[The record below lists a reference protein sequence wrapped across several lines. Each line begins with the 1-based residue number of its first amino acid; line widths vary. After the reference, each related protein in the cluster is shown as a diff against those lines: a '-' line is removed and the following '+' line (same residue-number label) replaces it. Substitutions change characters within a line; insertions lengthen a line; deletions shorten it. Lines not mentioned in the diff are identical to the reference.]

1 MIDEAIIEKV
11 CTSDSFRAE
20 KAALGRGG
28 CRVADRPGLVKP
40 LENRKVRLI
49 FRTDARVIDYGVT
62 VGLVCLF
69 DQAAEVNIYAHPIH
83 AGPGVNTALSSLF
96 VPETQAQPQP
106 GVAGYKARQKFVA
119 WKKAAWSKF
128 LIDELESGTEHAS
141 AIWLANFWKA
151 LDRMYGGGNLVPG
164 A

>member
-1 MIDEAIIEKV
+1 MTDVMMIEKV

-20 KAALGRGG
+20 RAALGRGG
-28 CRVADRPGLVKP
+28 CCVADRPALVKQ
-40 LENRKVRLI
+40 LDNRKVRLI

-69 DQAAEVNIYAHPIH
+69 DQIDEANIYAHPVH

-119 WKKAAWSKF
+119 WKKAAWAKF
-128 LIDELESGTEHAS
+128 LIDELEAGTEEAS
-141 AIWLANFWKA
+141 AIWLTNFWKA
-151 LDRMYGGGNLVPG
+151 LDRMYGGGNLVRDV
-164 A
+164 